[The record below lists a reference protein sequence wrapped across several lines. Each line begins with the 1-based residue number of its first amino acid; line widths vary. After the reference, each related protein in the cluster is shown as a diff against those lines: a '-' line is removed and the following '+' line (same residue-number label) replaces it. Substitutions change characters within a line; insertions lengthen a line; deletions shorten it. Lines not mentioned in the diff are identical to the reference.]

1 MTRYAHP
8 QIAHLVFCQRTEP
21 TLKNQK
27 SYFFANA
34 PKKVIFGNL
43 MKQKNFNGYR
53 N

>member
-8 QIAHLVFCQRTEP
+8 QIAHLVFANAKP

-34 PKKVIFGNL
+34 PKKAIFDNL
-43 MKQKNFNGYR
+43 MKQKDFNGYR